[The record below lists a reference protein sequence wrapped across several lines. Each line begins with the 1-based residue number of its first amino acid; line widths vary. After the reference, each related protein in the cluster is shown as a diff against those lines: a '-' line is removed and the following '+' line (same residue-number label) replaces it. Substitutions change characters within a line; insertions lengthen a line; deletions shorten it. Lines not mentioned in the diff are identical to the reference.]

1 MTLYSSRRLS
11 PRPQGRY
18 SKWRRMFESIL
29 APSSWKKTGTSFQTQ
44 AVVSGAQRA
53 LKWKRLFLVSVVGAV
68 VVGLLGTG
76 TWLTH
81 QWLIKSPVFRLTE
94 IRIIG
99 FGITT
104 ERMILD
110 LAQLRQGGGLF
121 GFDVQAAEA
130 RIGAH
135 PWIED
140 VAVKRQWPS
149 TVTITVKEQQPFAL
163 VNIEEG
169 QEKRLHYLNRRGRVF
184 ARVEQGQEL
193 DYPVITGALWH
204 QDLETDALVQGSLAD
219 LAFRLLL
226 LSARGNAVLPVQTIS
241 EVHLDPEQGLIMYLV
256 DQPFPVYLGRD
267 RLQTKY
273 YRLVKILEH
282 LYARKQIDAVKE
294 IRMDYADDKV
304 LVTGTEVGGRGI

>member
-1 MTLYSSRRLS
+1 
-11 PRPQGRY
+11 
-18 SKWRRMFESIL
+18 MFEFIL
-29 APSSWKKTGTSFQTQ
+29 AASPWKKTTSCFQAQ

-53 LKWKRLFLVSVVGAV
+53 LKLKRLFLVCVVGAV

-81 QWLIKSPVFRLTE
+81 QWLIQSPVFRLTE
-94 IRIIG
+94 IRING

-110 LAQLRQGGGLF
+110 LAQLRQGGSLF

-130 RIGAH
+130 RIAAH

-140 VAVKRQWPS
+140 VTVKRHWPS

-184 ARVEQGQEL
+184 TRVGQGQEL
-193 DYPVITGALWH
+193 DFPVITGALRY
-204 QDLETDALVQGSLAD
+204 QDLDTDVLVQGSLAD
-219 LAFRLLL
+219 LAFKLLL
-226 LSARGNAVLPVQTIS
+226 LAARGNAVLPVQTIS

-256 DQPFPVYLGRD
+256 DQPFPVYLGWD